1 MPDKTTSTIDRRH
14 YLKISASFIAALIG
28 SASLPAFAQDAAQPA
43 GDAKPEDAKPAG
55 AKPAEGDAQG
65 TPFNWDWLVARMKA
79 RAGAAYE
86 DDQGSLPE
94 QVAKL
99 DYDSHRRIRFRPDHA
114 RWKGT
119 ERNFELQAFYPGWL
133 FDKPVHLFEVVEG
146 QLRPMD
152 FQADD
157 FEYREPLDAQAFEK
171 IELPGVAGFR
181 LHYPLNRSDYR
192 DELISFLGS
201 SYFRALGRGN
211 IYGISARGLAVDT
224 ASGSAEEFPR
234 FTRFY
239 IERPEKGAREIKLYA
254 ELESE
259 RVAGAYAF
267 SITPG
272 VETVV
277 DVQAAIFLR
286 AAVSRL
292 GLAPLSSMYLFGEND
307 HTGFDDFRP
316 EVHDSDGLVILRASG
331 ERIWRPLTNP
341 GQLQLSI
348 FAEDNPGGFG
358 LLQRDR
364 APDHYLDT
372 EARYERRPSVWI
384 EPVGE
389 WGKGSVFLA
398 EIPSK
403 EEIHDNIVAFWMPEN
418 GLEAGSEHWL
428 HYRMLWAMEVE
439 GDVPLAR
446 VIRTRTGQGGTA
458 SSEPDPDL
466 RKFLVDFAGDPLV
479 GLGEDAAIDVQLNVG
494 NGKITHKIL
503 NKLPGSDVWRLIAD
517 VRRKDGSKPVELSA
531 ALLRDQER
539 LTETWTYQWGQTV

>member
-1 MPDKTTSTIDRRH
+1 MTDSRTPKIDRRH
-14 YLKISASFIAALIG
+14 YLKFSASFIAALLG
-28 SASLPAFAQDAAQPA
+28 SSALPAFAAGEEQPA
-43 GDAKPEDAKPAG
+43 AEPQPEQGAQDGEKQEAG
-55 AKPAEGDAQG
+55 A
-65 TPFNWDWLVARMKA
+65 TFNWDWLVARMKA
-79 RAGAAYE
+79 RADAPYE
-86 DDQGSLPE
+86 DDQGTLPE
-94 QVAKL
+94 VVASL
-99 DYDSHRRIRFRPDHA
+99 DYDRHRRIRFRPDHA
-114 RWKGT
+114 RWRDGD
-119 ERNFELQAFYPGWL
+119 RNFELQAFYPGWL
-133 FDKPVHLFEVVEG
+133 FDRPVHIFEVVEG
-146 QLRPMD
+146 QIRPMG
-152 FQADD
+152 FEAGD
-157 FEYREPLDAQAFEK
+157 FEYREPLDAETFEN
-171 IELPGVAGFR
+171 IDLPGVAGFR
-181 LHYPLNRSDYR
+181 LHYPLNRSDYH
-192 DELISFLGS
+192 DELITFLGS

-211 IYGISARGLAVDT
+211 IYGLSARGLAVDT

-239 IERPEKGAREIKLYA
+239 IQRPAKGAREIKLFA

-267 SITPG
+267 TITPG

-277 DVQAAIFLR
+277 DVQACIFLR
-286 AAVSRL
+286 DAVSRL

-348 FAEDNPGGFG
+348 FNEDNPGGFG

-364 APDHYLDT
+364 TPDHYLDT

-398 EIPSK
+398 EIPST
-403 EEIHDNIVAFWMPEN
+403 EEVHDNVVAFWMPEN

-458 SSEPDPDL
+458 SSKSEPNL

-479 GLGEDAAIDVQLNVG
+479 GLGEDATVEAHLNVS

-503 NKLPGSDVWRLIAD
+503 NKLPGNDVWRLIVD
-517 VRRKDGSKPVELSA
+517 VRRKDAGKPVEINASLFH
-531 ALLRDQER
+531 DEKR
-539 LTETWTYQWGQTV
+539 LTETWTYQWGKAV